1 MKKPLAEPVVQ
12 YLKRLESE
20 LKRRQGVVPEDALCD
35 AREFLQR
42 EHDTFDQ
49 AGVRSIPEVFNHLVD
64 TFGQPAEV
72 AAQYEDAAVEFIG
85 QTNLGLSHAPGWRV
99 CCTRCGR
106 SAPAKDAGITRI
118 GAISWHKYT
127 LGWCRDCQWFR
138 WLRIARDIERPNLTR
153 SLGTAT
159 TAEKLRATSHWP
171 AASGLLTIL
180 FATLFVAGAI
190 ATSIFLFGTMLRAA
204 N

>member
-49 AGVRSIPEVFNHLVD
+49 AGVRSISEVFNHLVD

-72 AAQYEDAAVEFIG
+72 AAQYEDTAVEFIG

-159 TAEKLRATSHWP
+159 TRSFAGVRLGFRFSNAIILRNFIQLCFNWSLFWP
-171 AASGLLTIL
+171 ENHA
-180 FATLFVAGAI
+180 
-190 ATSIFLFGTMLRAA
+190 
-204 N
+204 